1 MTDLHPT
8 AGLPAY
14 DTAPVEREVAADMIR
29 RALPFLPVLV
39 VIGGVFWGVAG
50 ALSAAFAIGL
60 VLLNLTVS
68 AALLAWAARISLGLL
83 MGVALFGFLVRL
95 GLITVAVLAVE
106 GQWWVELAPLC
117 AALVVTHLGL
127 LVWET
132 RHVSMSL
139 AFPGLKPAKG

>member
-1 MTDLHPT
+1 MTDLHP
-8 AGLPAY
+8 APGAPPY

-50 ALSAAFAIGL
+50 ALSVAFAIAI
-60 VLLNLTVS
+60 VVANLALS
-68 AALLAWAARISLGLL
+68 AVLLAWAARISLGML

-106 GQWWVELAPLC
+106 GQWWVDLIPLC
-117 AALVVTHLGL
+117 AALLVTHLGL
-127 LVWET
+127 LIWET

-139 AFPGLKPAKG
+139 AYPGLKPAKG